1 MMQVGTP
8 RTARTVGAIGTE
20 RQREMALRIAR
31 GIWKSV
37 PPHVPLADLEQV
49 ALTEL
54 WEALQRKGSQASIP
68 YLLICIRGRVK
79 DELRKHDWLPRR
91 ARHDGRNLHVIH
103 AADVGEHFEERLS
116 SPAPSPEETTNAKRL
131 AAEIWQAPLPP
142 RERQILLAHYERGL
156 RFADIAAGL
165 GISEPRVS
173 QIHHRAIAIV
183 KAWLTGEL
191 DRDARSGNRTYVPL
205 RLRKAIMEKHA
216 AHPNDRRSDRAP
228 GGAESEPP
236 SPDTFLDRVRAGRL
250 GVAPDREPDR
260 PRPGGSGAPE
270 RPAAEPADLRDAAP
284 AAPQAPAEAVAEPSP
299 EERELAAVP
308 SVLPEGGLDLR
319 AELARYRDW
328 IIEQALIRTGGHQAK
343 AARLLGFQQSSF
355 SRALRLGGG
364 AFTGLRKARKKRGSV
379 PATSPAMKPPHR
391 RAEHGD
397 SLSDVI
403 SRLPRDEVA
412 EWHGQG
418 KTTGWIARQLT
429 NRVGAGH
436 ALTEM
441 AVRRTLASMAAN
453 GGV

>member
-8 RTARTVGAIGTE
+8 RTVRTVGAIGTE

-79 DELRKHDWLPRR
+79 DELRRHDWLPRYSR
-91 ARHDGRNLHVIH
+91 QRGLNLHVIH
-103 AADVGEHFEERLS
+103 SADVDERFEENLRS
-116 SPAPSPEETTNAKRL
+116 SAPSPDDAIDAKQLL
-131 AAEIWQAPLPP
+131 AQIAEVPLRD
-142 RERQILLAHYERGL
+142 RERHVLRAHYERGH
-156 RFADIAAGL
+156 RFSDIAAQL
-165 GISEPRVS
+165 GVSEPRVS
-173 QIHHRAIAIV
+173 QIHARAIALV
-183 KAWLTGEL
+183 RGWLTGEVTE
-191 DRDARSGNRTYVPL
+191 ARAGTHHLVPL

-250 GVAPDREPDR
+250 GMAPDREPDR
-260 PRPGGSGAPE
+260 PSTGGSGAPE
-270 RPAAEPADLRDAAP
+270 RPAAEPADLRCAAP
-284 AAPQAPAEAVAEPSP
+284 AAPQAPAEVIAEPSS

-328 IIEQALIRTGGHQAK
+328 IIEQALIRTGGHHAK

-364 AFTGLRKARKKRGSV
+364 AFTGLRKVRKKRGPV
-379 PATSPAMKPPHR
+379 PATSPAMTPPRR

-397 SLSDVI
+397 SLSEVI

-441 AVRRTLASMAAN
+441 AVRRTLASMASN